1 MFAGHEI
8 VVWRLISFHHG
19 LPMMIPTSQRDWRLL
34 AAGSGGL
41 LLLAAGIT
49 LHSHWSDFLQWCLAT
64 QITLHRY
71 LVMYLLLLNNHQ
83 YSGGVWLLVGAF
95 LYGVLHAIGPGH
107 GKFIV
112 TTYLSTNQESL
123 TAARVVPFLGSLLQG
138 VSAILFVFIL
148 AVGLNLSAGDLS
160 ASRWYVEK
168 ISALTIAA
176 FGVYVICRALQSLL
190 PGKRRIRA
198 LRPAHQHDASCGCG
212 HHGVGHDLQGAD
224 WKTRLGV
231 VLAIGARPCSG
242 AIMILLFANALG
254 IVSWGIAAVMT
265 MALGT
270 ALSILGLSLAVHYAR
285 HRTVTRLTAT
295 SRPRPWLVPLV
306 KILGGL
312 ALILFAA
319 GLFFTVVPISA
330 NGDFIA
336 AGC

>member
-1 MFAGHEI
+1 
-8 VVWRLISFHHG
+8 
-19 LPMMIPTSQRDWRLL
+19 MMNTPIAQRDWRLL

-41 LLLAAGIT
+41 LLLVAGIM
-49 LHSHWSDFLQWCLAT
+49 LHSHWGDFLQWCLAT

-112 TTYLSTNQESL
+112 TTYLSTNPESL
-123 TAARVVPFLGSLLQG
+123 MAARVVPFLGSLLQG

-148 AVGLNLSAGDLS
+148 AVGLNLAAGDLS

-168 ISALTIAA
+168 ISALTIGA
-176 FGVYVICRALQSLL
+176 FGIYIIFRALQNLG
-190 PGKRRIRA
+190 PGKRVIRA
-198 LRPAHQHDASCGCG
+198 MTPVHQHDASCGCG
-212 HHGVGHDLQGAD
+212 HHGVGHNLHGAD

-270 ALSILGLSLAVHYAR
+270 GLSILGLSL
-285 HRTVTRLTAT
+285 TVG

>member
-1 MFAGHEI
+1 
-8 VVWRLISFHHG
+8 
-19 LPMMIPTSQRDWRLL
+19 MMNTPIAQRDWRLL

-41 LLLAAGIT
+41 LLLVAGT
-49 LHSHWSDFLQWCLAT
+49 MLHSHWGDFLQWCLAT

-112 TTYLSTNQESL
+112 TTYLSTNPESL
-123 TAARVVPFLGSLLQG
+123 MAARVVPFLGSLLQG

-148 AVGLNLSAGDLS
+148 AVGLNLAAGDLS

-168 ISALTIAA
+168 ISALTIGA
-176 FGVYVICRALQSLL
+176 FGIYIIFRALQSLG
-190 PGKRRIRA
+190 PGKSVIRA
-198 LRPAHQHDASCGCG
+198 ITPAHQHDASCGCG
-212 HHGVGHDLQGAD
+212 HHGVGHDLHGAD

-270 ALSILGLSLAVHYAR
+270 GLSILGLSLTVHYAR
-285 HRTVTRLTAT
+285 HRMANRLTVG

>member
-1 MFAGHEI
+1 MTTPIA
-8 VVWRLISFHHG
+8 L
-19 LPMMIPTSQRDWRLL
+19 RDWRLL
-34 AAGSGGL
+34 AAGCGGL
-41 LLLAAGIT
+41 LLLAAAIT
-49 LHSHWSDFLQWCLAT
+49 LHSHWGDFLQWCLAT

-83 YSGGVWLLVGAF
+83 YSGGIWLLVGAF
-95 LYGVLHAIGPGH
+95 LYGVLHAVGPGH

-138 VSAILFVFIL
+138 VTAILFVFIL
-148 AVGLNLSAGDLS
+148 AVGLNLAAGDLS

-168 ISALTIAA
+168 ISALTIGV
-176 FGVYVICRALQSLL
+176 FGAYVIFRALQSLW
-190 PGKRRIRA
+190 PAKQVIRR
-198 LRPAHQHDASCGCG
+198 LTPAHQHDASCGCG
-212 HHGVGHDLQGAD
+212 HHGVGQDLQGAD

-231 VLAIGARPCSG
+231 VLAIGVRPCSG

-254 IVSWGIAAVMT
+254 IVSWGIAAVMS

-270 ALSILGLSLAVHYAR
+270 ALSILGLSLLVHYAR
-285 HRTVTRLTAT
+285 HRTVKRLVTNH
-295 SRPRPWLVPLV
+295 RPRPWLVPLV
-306 KILGGL
+306 KIL
-312 ALILFAA
+312 FAV
-319 GLFFTVVPISA
+319 GLFFSVVPISA